1 MASRIVTVFGAS
13 GFLGRH
19 VVQELAREGWRI
31 RAAVRRP
38 NLAHF
43 LRPLGAS
50 GQIHPIQANV
60 RDEISVRKAIA
71 GSDAVINL
79 VGLLNEKGKQN
90 FTAIHENGAANI
102 AKAAAD
108 AGVMRL
114 VHVSALG
121 ADEKSSSRYALSKA
135 RAESTVRQE
144 FPSAVIL
151 RPSVVFGAEDRFFN
165 LFASLARLA
174 PVLPLI
180 GGGKT
185 CLQPVYVGDVAQA
198 VARAVSDAAC
208 GAKTYELGGPQVMSL
223 REVWELVLHVTERKR
238 LLVHIPFMVAQIMG
252 LMLGLLPKPLLT
264 RDQVRLLKADNVVSA
279 QAIAEQRTLEGLGI
293 NPNAPQAILPTY
305 LVRFRRTGEFE
316 TKPLSVSGMDA

>member
-50 GQIHPIQANV
+50 GQIHPIQANI
-60 RDEISVRKAIA
+60 RDENSVRRAIA
-71 GSDAVINL
+71 SSDAVINL
-79 VGLLNEKGKQN
+79 VGILSEKGVQD
-90 FTAIHENGAANI
+90 FEAIHENGAANI
-102 AKAAAD
+102 ARAVRE
-108 AGVMRL
+108 AGVTRL

-135 RAESTVRQE
+135 RAERIMRQE
-144 FPSAVIL
+144 VPGTVIL

-185 CLQPVYVGDVAQA
+185 RLQPVYVGDVAKA
-198 VARAVSDAAC
+198 VARAVADAAC
-208 GAKTYELGGPQVMSL
+208 SAKTYELGGPQVMTL
-223 REVWELVLHVTERKR
+223 REVWELVLRVTERRR
-238 LLVHIPFMVAQIMG
+238 LLLPIPFMIAQIMG
-252 LMLGLLPKPLLT
+252 LILGLLPKPLLT
-264 RDQVRLLKADNVVSA
+264 RDQVRLLKVDNIVSA
-279 QAIAEQRTLEGLGI
+279 QAASEQRTLEGLGI
-293 NPNAPQAILPTY
+293 TPNAPQAVVPTY

-316 TKPLSVSGMDA
+316 TKPLSVSGADA